1 MNFSKLESIMSK
13 LGVNSL
19 ADIARSLNTTPQA
32 VSNWKARDQ
41 VPYHIVAKIN
51 NLNKS
56 DSESINKNITA
67 PSIKAISYDNDTV
80 SFSDILLIL
89 AEQLKVIVLVSFI
102 TVFMTFT
109 YVQFIQKPMFQS
121 SAIILLPEKA
131 GANLGGLAGLATQF
145 GVNIP
150 TGAQADLSSPSLF
163 PELIQS
169 RTFSEKILNK
179 KFYTEQYGKELSLLA
194 ILTYGEET
202 PNRSKNELISLAL
215 SSLSETLFFEK
226 SLTSN
231 FSTIRVI
238 TSEPVLS
245 KNLADVV
252 LAELE
257 ALNRFY
263 KSQTVNEKTLFIE
276 NRIASVKSELEV
288 SEGILKEFNEQNRQ
302 VTSPALELE
311 QDRLVQEVEIQKGI
325 FLTLKQQLELAK
337 IEEIQKATIV
347 QILDRPQVPLGATN
361 KNLKLSLLVAAF
373 LGVGL
378 GVFLGFLRSY
388 LDNDSMDE
396 RKKLRRVR
404 FYFKKKAKD
413 IILDYRVSGIISGF
427 LLAGLPFYLGYKSKF
442 PVFFGRYS
450 STLMM
455 VIIIYILTLFIAGLL
470 FIYLYRKKIKNA

>member
-41 VPYHIVAKIN
+41 VPYHIVAKISN
-51 NLNKS
+51 INKS
-56 DSESINKNITA
+56 DFESINKNITA
-67 PSIKAISYDNDTV
+67 PSLKTISYDNDTV

-131 GANLGGLAGLATQF
+131 GANLGGLAGLASQF

-150 TGAQADLSSPSLF
+150 AGAQADLSSPSLF
-163 PELIQS
+163 PELIRS

-179 KFYTEQYGKELSLLA
+179 KFYTEQYGKEMSLLA

-202 PNRSKNELISLAL
+202 PSRSKNELISLAL

-252 LAELE
+252 LVELE
-257 ALNRFY
+257 SLNRFY

-276 NRIASVKSELEV
+276 SRIASVKSELEV

-347 QILDRPQVPLGATN
+347 QILDKPQVPLGATN
-361 KNLKLSLLVAAF
+361 KNLKLSLLVGAF

-427 LLAGLPFYLGYKSKF
+427 LLTGLPFYLGYKSKF

-455 VIIIYILTLFIAGLL
+455 VIVIYILTLIITGLL
-470 FIYLYRKKIKNA
+470 FIYLYRKKIKNV

>member
-41 VPYHIVAKIN
+41 VPYHIVAKISN
-51 NLNKS
+51 INKS
-56 DSESINKNITA
+56 DFESINKNITA
-67 PSIKAISYDNDTV
+67 PSLKTISYDNDTV

-131 GANLGGLAGLATQF
+131 GANLGGLAGLASQF

-150 TGAQADLSSPSLF
+150 AGAQADLSSPSLF
-163 PELIQS
+163 PELIRS

-179 KFYTEQYGKELSLLA
+179 KFYTEQYGKEMSLLA

-202 PNRSKNELISLAL
+202 PSRSKNELISLAL

-252 LAELE
+252 LVELE
-257 ALNRFY
+257 SLNRFY
-263 KSQTVNEKTLFIE
+263 KSQTVNEKT
-276 NRIASVKSELEV
+276 
-288 SEGILKEFNEQNRQ
+288 
-302 VTSPALELE
+302 
-311 QDRLVQEVEIQKGI
+311 
-325 FLTLKQQLELAK
+325 
-337 IEEIQKATIV
+337 
-347 QILDRPQVPLGATN
+347 
-361 KNLKLSLLVAAF
+361 
-373 LGVGL
+373 
-378 GVFLGFLRSY
+378 
-388 LDNDSMDE
+388 
-396 RKKLRRVR
+396 
-404 FYFKKKAKD
+404 
-413 IILDYRVSGIISGF
+413 
-427 LLAGLPFYLGYKSKF
+427 
-442 PVFFGRYS
+442 
-450 STLMM
+450 
-455 VIIIYILTLFIAGLL
+455 
-470 FIYLYRKKIKNA
+470 